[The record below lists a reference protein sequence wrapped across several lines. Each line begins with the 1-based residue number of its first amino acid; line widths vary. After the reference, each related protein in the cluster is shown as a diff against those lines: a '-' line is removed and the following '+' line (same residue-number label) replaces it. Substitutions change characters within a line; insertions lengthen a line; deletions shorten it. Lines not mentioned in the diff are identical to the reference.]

1 MDTQSTSSTSLHF
14 SSTSNFSS
22 SSNIRE
28 KLTILEKTI
37 GIGDPP
43 PPGGGYFG
51 VDSTSLGTFESSQLQ
66 VGKSLLRSCQSGGGV
81 TNSSVQQ
88 QLLFK
93 RRFYSQDLERI
104 QPDGCQIGECEE
116 TGELRRQ
123 QQKLYSSLVNK
134 VGHML
139 CEGGLVSSIKQSE
152 GGFRGGGEN
161 RSHSVS
167 GDTRIFAGKKLPT
180 QATSGLFKFSNRR
193 HFVPQFW
200 KRSLFRYRHIMWVN
214 DLLTNFNTAF
224 LR

>member
-152 GGFRGGGEN
+152 GGFRGGG
-161 RSHSVS
+161 
-167 GDTRIFAGKKLPT
+167 GKIV
-180 QATSGLFKFSNRR
+180 
-193 HFVPQFW
+193 HI
-200 KRSLFRYRHIMWVN
+200 LFRVIREYSLVKNCRPKPRLACSNSPIDAILSRNSGKDHFFDTVI
-214 DLLTNFNTAF
+214 
-224 LR
+224 